1 MNLFDSA
8 ACNFRP
14 DELAVAELD
23 EKGNLRAQFSRGQ
36 FDHLI
41 HVLAEDLKTQ
51 TRPGDAALLM
61 YSAGADFFAAFL
73 ACLSAGVIAVPV
85 PALDATRLKRSL
97 PRLDA
102 IIKDSGANLI
112 LTSAAQKRI
121 LESSQTENPRIFSS
135 EVKIISTSQLSIDSS
150 LVKTVS
156 SNSIIQT
163 TTSCSEIAYLQYTSG
178 STGDPKGVEITHEA
192 LVNHCVALKAAW
204 GYTSQSISVTWMPH
218 FHDYGLVDGLLMPFF
233 NGTPVF
239 ILSPVGFLK
248 RPHQWLEALGKYEGS
263 HTQAP
268 NFAYDYCVERIK
280 ESRLTAFDLSKVE
293 VFSNG
298 AEPVQEST
306 LSAFYQKFSKSGLRK
321 SSLFPAYGLAEAT
334 LLVAT
339 KPVSDLPKTIRVDR
353 GIFEKN
359 GIISVSNRTG
369 DKSIVSCGIPIFNTD
384 VRVVNPQTH
393 KDLGEGLVGEI
404 WVNSPAVARGYW
416 KDPVKTESVFG
427 AELSNDPSSGRYLR
441 TGDLGFLFE
450 NELYPTG
457 RIKDLLILNGVN
469 IYPQDIEAAICSAVP
484 AVRSGYV
491 AAFTGREPD
500 SNNLVVMAET
510 KRADC
515 ASIETAR
522 QIQNA
527 VISEFDFCPTKI
539 VLVGK
544 GGIQKTSSG
553 KIQRNRCREVWI
565 DNMIPVRLE
574 ISTDDLIRK
583 NQEISVS
590 QKNIGAQHEWL
601 KRQVASLVSCSIELI
616 REDTNFH
623 DLGLDSKSAVS
634 LVSEIEEQLELTEEL
649 PISIIWEHSTIR
661 RLSEALRA
669 LTGAKEFEVT
679 PSSRKEVIAESNHE
693 IAVVGLSCRFPGADS
708 PEGFWEVL
716 SAGSHVIRPLPEE
729 RKVLLK
735 RLGIDLNLSTEDA
748 IGHAGFVD
756 RIDYFDS
763 EFFGVSAREASGMDP
778 QQRMV
783 LESVKSA
790 FERSA
795 IDPGQWRGKKVG
807 VFVGV
812 ANADFGRHI
821 FRSDQE
827 MDSYAGPSK
836 ASSIVANRVSYCFD
850 FRGPS
855 MTIDTACSSSLVAVH
870 QAISALKNGECD
882 LAVAGGVNLVLD
894 PAMSRALRAG
904 GMLSESGRSCVFDE
918 AADGYVRGEGV
929 GIVLLKRSFDAI
941 SDGDIVQGLLV
952 GSAINQDGNSNGLT
966 APNPN
971 AQVTVM
977 KSALESGGVDSASV
991 AFVEAHGTGTPLGD
1005 PIEVGSINEVYDGQ
1019 AKTWIGSV
1027 KSVIG
1032 HLEGAAG
1039 IAGLIKALLVL
1050 QNRRVPAQ
1058 ASLRTVSRR
1067 VDRVSR
1073 NAKVAIQSQ
1082 HLAETGDLWAA
1093 VSSFGFGGTNAHVVL
1108 KSSPN
1113 PVDIQQHDNLD
1124 ITSPQSYLL
1133 PLSAHN
1139 KKSLHFLMRSYI
1151 DLLAVPSTDVDAL
1164 CFSAAV
1170 GRELLPVR
1178 AIVSGQNAGELANS
1192 IKNILAESESHAYEP
1207 AAKGIVWLFS
1217 GQGSQY
1223 QGMASQLL
1231 GFPVFKNALDYCA
1244 SLLKDD
1250 DDFDLHGALQ
1260 SESEIL
1266 QQTQVAQPIIFSFEY
1281 ALAQLYFSFGMKP
1294 AAVAG
1299 HSLGELTAA
1308 CVAGI
1313 IPVEEMLPFVRRRS
1327 EIMSQV
1333 TTSGAML
1340 GAQLNVAHA
1349 QKYLLDFPGVEIGA
1363 VNSDRAVVFSGET
1376 EAVSSLDHALK
1387 HQQIYTKVLRVS
1399 HAFHSAHLSPIL
1411 GALEREALYFKPQI
1425 GAFPIFSNVS
1435 GKEISGDQMGAEYWV
1450 SQARK
1455 PVLFGDCLRQILTEN
1470 SGVLEIGPGGAL
1482 STFAET
1488 VIEEHFS
1495 LEKKQV
1501 CAGIINSES
1510 AEFSIKKAVSLHF
1523 SSGSTINWKSVYS
1536 AGKRRKHLLPDYP
1549 FTRSSHWPTLSG
1561 SRRIRSSD
1569 NEFYLSKHVILPA
1582 ENMEMF
1588 SAQFSSTTTS
1598 FLNQHVVFD
1607 RIVVPGAGLIALIG
1621 CAQDDSDSNKTDM
1634 NLEDITFMHPLS
1646 FEDYETR
1653 EVQMTLPFQEMESG
1667 SRFQISSFRPDDPQS
1682 SYVNHV
1688 SGYRKVRKQ
1697 SVSLATES
1705 VKELQSQITKTGV
1718 ENFYDVF
1725 WQASIA
1731 LGPGFRWIKSVA
1743 VSNNEVVTLL
1753 QRPDHSLSR
1762 KEELTGFLDSV
1773 FQGLLAGVSLQ
1784 PGHALVPFAIDE
1796 IFLALDLVKSSTWV
1810 KIRIEDEEHLSSG
1823 IKADFHIFS
1832 NDGRVMGRIR
1842 GFRARRVPE
1851 EAWMPADKEFE
1862 IGVYKRRWN
1871 LVRSDQL
1878 VPLRYEK
1885 FFVIAE
1891 DENFASSLSKSLT
1904 EVDGAELEVSVYTA
1918 LRDFCEK
1925 LSPDLSG
1932 LGDPVQGIVSQ
1943 SGKSAAI
1950 ISLGDQQSSSSS
1962 GFSVDETVSRVSDL
1976 DLLYRCAILYP
1987 SLDVILATE
1996 GGFEISDRL
2005 DSQTGPTTHAAIGYV
2020 RSANHESESSLW
2032 RIIDLDRNWS
2042 RQQSALQLGRLA
2054 QRKYE
2059 AIPEIVSREGSDY
2072 YWDLDRIAPSSTTS
2086 RRYDVSE
2093 ACVISGGLGGLG
2105 LAVAE
2110 RLAEKGVRN
2119 IWLLGRTDPSP
2130 IARGLIDGMMGR
2142 ELNLIVCKVDIE
2154 EQDQVAEVFTKI
2166 NEAGHVCT
2174 GIYHC
2179 AGVVDD
2185 RPAGGNSRSGIA
2197 TVIRPKLLGA
2207 HYLDQ
2212 FSSDHQL
2219 REFVLFSS
2227 VAAAFGNAGQTAY
2240 SAANAAMMSI
2250 AERRVSRGLPVT
2262 LIDWGPWNDVG
2273 MAARRGPE
2281 LLAYLS
2287 QQGYRPM
2294 ENRAALGLMEQAI
2307 GDRHVSVIAAG
2318 FRSSNVESTSRIETP
2333 KGRSSDGQSQSTDF
2347 TNRLIEMKK
2356 EDRVDT
2362 LSEYLLVEIGAAL
2375 KGLDKSQQLDH
2386 LSALFDLGLDSLG
2399 AVELRNRVGR
2409 ELGLKLRSTLLFDY
2423 PNVAALSEYL
2433 ADQIE
2438 SLFPDARYMKPE
2450 PANSLAEDGLDHEPP
2465 EDDIAVLLSRE
2476 LEKT

>member
-1 MNLFDSA
+1 MNFFDHA
-8 ACNFRP
+8 ACDFRP
-14 DELAVAELD
+14 DGLAVAELD

-41 HVLAEDLKTQ
+41 HVLAQNLKTQ

-61 YSAGADFFAAFL
+61 YSAGADFFVAFL
-73 ACLSAGVIAVPV
+73 ACLAADVIAVPV

-112 LTSAAQKRI
+112 LTSASQKVI

-135 EVKIISTSQLSIDSS
+135 EVNIVSTSQKSIDPS
-150 LVKTVS
+150 LVKTTS
-156 SNSIIQT
+156 SNSIIRT
-163 TTSCSEIAYLQYTSG
+163 TRSCSEIAYLQYTSG

-239 ILSPVGFLK
+239 IMSPVGFLK
-248 RPHQWLEALGKYEGS
+248 RPYQWLEALDKYEGS

-268 NFAYDYCVERIK
+268 NFAYDYCVERIN

-306 LSAFYQKFSKSGLRK
+306 LSSFYQKFSKSGLRK

-339 KPVSDLPKTIRVDR
+339 KPISSLPKTIRVDR
-353 GIFEKN
+353 GIFEKD
-359 GIISVSNRTG
+359 GIISVSNG
-369 DKSIVSCGIPIFNTD
+369 SGEKSIVSCGIPIPNTD

-393 KDLGEGLVGEI
+393 EDLGEGLVGEI

-416 KDPVKTESVFG
+416 KDPAKTELVFG
-427 AELSNDPSSGRYLR
+427 AKLSNDPSSGRYLR

-469 IYPQDIEAAICSAVP
+469 IYPQDIETAICSAVP
-484 AVRSGYV
+484 TVRSGYV
-491 AAFTGREPD
+491 AAFTGRESD
-500 SNNLVVMAET
+500 SNSLVVMAET
-510 KRADC
+510 KRSDC

-527 VISEFDFCPTKI
+527 VMSEFDFCPTKI

-565 DNMIPVRLE
+565 NNMIPVRLE
-574 ISTDDLIRK
+574 TNTDDLIRK
-583 NQEISVS
+583 NQEISIS
-590 QKNIGAQHEWL
+590 HKNIDSQDKWL
-601 KRQVASLVSCSIELI
+601 KKQVASLVPCPIELI
-616 REDTNFH
+616 REDMNFH

-634 LVSEIEEQLELTEEL
+634 LVSEIEERLGLTEEL

-661 RLSEALRA
+661 RLGEALRA
-669 LTGAKEFEVT
+669 LSRAKEPEVN
-679 PSSRKEVIAESNHE
+679 PSSRKKVIGVSNHE

-708 PEGFWEVL
+708 PEAFWEVL
-716 SAGSHVIRPLPEE
+716 LAGSHAIRSLPEE

-735 RLGIDLNLSTEDA
+735 RLGIDLNLSTQDA

-904 GMLSESGRSCVFDE
+904 GMLSESGRSRVFDE

-929 GIVLLKRSFDAI
+929 GIVLLKRSSDAI
-941 SDGDIVQGLLV
+941 SAGDTVQGLLV

-971 AQVTVM
+971 AQVEVM

-1005 PIEVGSINEVYDGQ
+1005 PIEVGSINEVYNRQG
-1019 AKTWIGSV
+1019 KTWIGSV
-1027 KSVIG
+1027 KSAIG

-1058 ASLRTVSRR
+1058 ANLRTVSRR
-1067 VDRVSR
+1067 VDRASKD
-1073 NAKVAIQSQ
+1073 AKVAIQSQ
-1082 HLAETGDLWAA
+1082 HLAEAGDLWAA

-1113 PVDIQQHDNLD
+1113 PVAIEQNDTLD
-1124 ITSPQSYLL
+1124 ITSPQSLLL

-1151 DLLAVPSTDVDAL
+1151 DLLAAPNTDVGAL

-1170 GRELLPVR
+1170 GRELLPAR
-1178 AIVSGQNAGELANS
+1178 AVVLGQDAGELASS
-1192 IKNILAESESHAYEP
+1192 IKKILAESESHAYEP
-1207 AAKGIVWLFS
+1207 DAKGVVWLFS

-1223 QGMASQLL
+1223 QGMASELL

-1244 SLLKDD
+1244 NLLKDED
-1250 DDFDLHGALQ
+1250 GFDLHGALQ

-1281 ALAQLYFSFGMKP
+1281 ALTQLYFSFGMKP
-1294 AAVAG
+1294 VAVAG

-1327 EIMSQV
+1327 KLMSQV

-1376 EAVSSLDHALK
+1376 DAISTLDHALK
-1387 HQQIYTKVLRVS
+1387 QQQIYTKVLRVS
-1399 HAFHSAHLSPIL
+1399 HAFHSAHLTPIL
-1411 GALEREALYFKPQI
+1411 GALERDALHFKPQT

-1435 GKEISGDQMGAEYWV
+1435 GKEISGDQMGAKYWV

-1455 PVLFGDCLRQILTEN
+1455 PVLFGDCLRQILAAN
-1470 SGVLEIGPGGAL
+1470 STVLEIGPGGAL
-1482 STFAET
+1482 SAFAEA
-1488 VIEEHFS
+1488 VIEENFS
-1495 LEKKQV
+1495 SEKKQT

-1510 AEFSIKKAVSLHF
+1510 AEFSMKKAVSLHF
-1523 SSGSTINWKSVYS
+1523 SSGSMINWYSVYS
-1536 AGKRRKHLLPDYP
+1536 DRKRRKRLLPDYP
-1549 FTRSSHWPTLSG
+1549 FTRSSHWPTLSESG
-1561 SRRIRSSD
+1561 RIRSSD
-1569 NEFYLSKHVILPA
+1569 NDFYLSNHVILPA
-1582 ENMEMF
+1582 ENTQMF
-1588 SAQFSSTTTS
+1588 SAQFSSTTTN
-1598 FLNQHVVFD
+1598 FLNEHVVFD
-1607 RIVVPGAGLIALIG
+1607 RIVVPGAGLIALMG
-1621 CAQDDSDSNKTDM
+1621 CVQDGPDLNETDM

-1646 FEDYETR
+1646 FENYETR
-1653 EVQMTLPFQEMESG
+1653 EVQMTLPFHEVEPG
-1667 SRFQISSFRPDDPQS
+1667 SRFQISSFRPGDPKS
-1682 SYVNHV
+1682 SYVNHA
-1688 SGYRKVRKQ
+1688 SGYRKVGKQ
-1697 SVSLATES
+1697 SISLATES

-1743 VSNNEVVTLL
+1743 VNRNEVVTLL
-1753 QRPDHSLSR
+1753 QRPDHSLNR

-1796 IFLALDLVKSSTWV
+1796 IFLASDLVKSSTWV
-1810 KIRIEDEEHLSSG
+1810 KIRIEEEEHLSSG
-1823 IKADFHIFS
+1823 LKADFHIFS

-1842 GFRARRVPE
+1842 GFRARRVPK

-1878 VPLRYEK
+1878 APLRYEK
-1885 FFVIAE
+1885 FFVVAE
-1891 DENFASSLSKSLT
+1891 DENFASSISKSLI
-1904 EVDGAELEVSVYTA
+1904 EVDDSKLEVSVYTA

-1932 LGDPVQGIVSQ
+1932 LGDPVPGIVSHA
-1943 SGKSAAI
+1943 GKSAAI
-1950 ISLGDQQSSSSS
+1950 ISLGDRQSSSSS
-1962 GFSVDETVSRVSDL
+1962 VFSVDETVSRVSDL
-1976 DLLYRCAILYP
+1976 DLLYRCATLYP

-1996 GGFEISDRL
+1996 GGFEISDSL
-2005 DSQTGPTTHAAIGYV
+2005 DSQAGPITHATIGYV

-2032 RIIDLDRNWS
+2032 RIIDLDRNWT
-2042 RQQSALQLGRLA
+2042 RQKSALQLSRLA

-2059 AIPEIVSREGSDY
+2059 AIPEIVSREGGDY
-2072 YWDLDRIAPSSTTS
+2072 YWDLDRITSSSTTS
-2086 RRYDVSE
+2086 RSYNDSE

-2110 RLAEKGVRN
+2110 RLTEKGARN
-2119 IWLLGRTDPSP
+2119 IWLLGRSDPSP
-2130 IARGLIDGMMGR
+2130 IARGLIEKMMGR
-2142 ELNLIVCKVDIE
+2142 GLNLVVCKVDIE
-2154 EQDQVAEVFTKI
+2154 ERDQVAEVFTKI
-2166 NEAGHVCT
+2166 NDAGHACT

-2185 RPAGGNSRSGIA
+2185 RPAGDNSRSGIG

-2212 FSSDHQL
+2212 FSSDHEA

-2240 SAANAAMMSI
+2240 SAANASMMAI
-2250 AERRVSRGLPVT
+2250 AERRLSRGLPVT

-2273 MAARRGPE
+2273 MAARGGPE

-2294 ENRAALGLMEQAI
+2294 ANREALGLMEQAT
-2307 GDRHVSVIAAG
+2307 GDRHISVIAAG
-2318 FRSSNVESTSRIETP
+2318 FQSSSVESPSRTESP
-2333 KGRSSDGQSQSTDF
+2333 RGRSLDGQSQPTDF

-2362 LSEYLLVEIGAAL
+2362 LSEYLLREIGEAL
-2375 KGLDKSQQLDH
+2375 RGLDKSRQLDH

-2409 ELGLKLRSTLLFDY
+2409 ELGLKFRSTLLFDY

-2438 SLFPDARYMKPE
+2438 SLFPGSKDMKPE
-2450 PANSLAEDGLDHEPP
+2450 HANSLADDRLDHEPP
-2465 EDDIAVLLSRE
+2465 DDDIAALLSRE